1 MVMQYLKNSKKKKV
15 VNQSQMKKMKVDKK
29 TRVSKHVVDDVVNPI
44 YQTVSTWVAASEKS
58 RAQVPAFKLFQ
69 TQTYLVYWIQSVLS
83 IVLCPHNLFCF
94 LSRSPELNNICG
106 RLVSIGAPRCLATA
120 HHYGVPFYRWDHG
133 VIRHG
138 RIFCWWAGSSLT
150 HSKKVI
156 VLVCWLT
163 FRNASNLTVFN

>member
-69 TQTYLVYWIQSVLS
+69 TQTYLVY
-83 IVLCPHNLFCF
+83 
-94 LSRSPELNNICG
+94 
-106 RLVSIGAPRCLATA
+106 
-120 HHYGVPFYRWDHG
+120 
-133 VIRHG
+133 
-138 RIFCWWAGSSLT
+138 
-150 HSKKVI
+150 
-156 VLVCWLT
+156 
-163 FRNASNLTVFN
+163 